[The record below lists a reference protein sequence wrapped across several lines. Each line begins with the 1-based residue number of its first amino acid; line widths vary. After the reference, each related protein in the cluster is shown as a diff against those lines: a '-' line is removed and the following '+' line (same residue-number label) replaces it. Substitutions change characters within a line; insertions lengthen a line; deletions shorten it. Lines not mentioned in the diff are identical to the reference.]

1 MHPHLVSISSPGFA
15 TAAVHAPDSRM
26 TFFLYL
32 ILIGILIGMGL
43 AVEQLLNRIIQQLE
57 AIEQRLA
64 SLDGKGPGG

>member
-1 MHPHLVSISSPGFA
+1 
-15 TAAVHAPDSRM
+15 M